1 MTAKGLMAR
10 LARAARTL
18 AGDTRGLSAVET
30 ALLLPVMLM
39 VYLGT
44 AEVTMAVSTYRQVD
58 LAANTVTNLVSQY
71 TTISASSQM
80 PDILN
85 ASTQVMYPNTP
96 ANVKVVVSLIT
107 VNAKGTSATV
117 TWSQALNGTARTV
130 GSSVALPSSLMV
142 ANTSVVLGET
152 TYPYNAAVDFLNLGT
167 INLSSSIYMVPRAST
182 TINLTS

>member
-1 MTAKGLMAR
+1 MTTRALISKLAAAASR
-10 LARAARTL
+10 LA
-18 AGDTRGLSAVET
+18 GNTRGVSAVET

-44 AEVTMAVSTYRQVD
+44 AEVAMAISTYRQVD

-80 PDILN
+80 PDILD
-85 ASTQVMYPNTP
+85 ASAQVLYPNTP

-107 VNAKGTSATV
+107 VNSKGTKATI
-117 TWSQALNGTARTV
+117 TWSQTLNGTARTV
-130 GSSVALPSSLMV
+130 GATYSLPSSLMV
-142 ANTSVVLGET
+142 ANTSVVLGEV
-152 TYPYNAAVDFLNLGT
+152 TYPYTAAVDFLKLGT
-167 INLSSSIYMVPRAST
+167 VNLSSSIYMIPRAAT